1 LLTINTMEISNYI
14 KMSSLFTDLD
24 DLELA
29 ALSQVVSV
37 RKIDKGQILFFDGD
51 LATGFYLLFD
61 GKIRIYKSN
70 PDGKEYTIH
79 IINPG
84 QIFAEVAIFE
94 GKHFPANSM
103 AIVDSVVGYF
113 PKDRFL
119 DLIQKHPRISLK
131 IIGSLSRFLREYN
144 QMVEELALKEVSA
157 RIACFLLDKSEKR
170 ANDTIKLNLTKTEL
184 AKSLGTISETLSR
197 NLRKLKD
204 RGIIKVDAQT
214 ITILDF
220 DRLEAI
226 TRGEKI

>member
-1 LLTINTMEISNYI
+1 MEISNYI
-14 KMSSLFTDLD
+14 KMSSLFAGLD
-24 DLELA
+24 DVELA
-29 ALSQVVSV
+29 ALSEVVSV

-61 GKIRIYKSN
+61 GKIRVYKSN

-103 AIVDSVVGYF
+103 AIDDSVVGYF

-119 DLIQKHPRISLK
+119 NLIQNHPRISLK

-144 QMVEELALKEVSA
+144 QMVEELALKEISA
-157 RIACFLLDKSEKR
+157 RIARFLLEKSHNR
-170 ANDTIKLNLTKTEL
+170 AINKIKLNLSKTEL

-197 NLRKLKD
+197 NLKKLKE
-204 RGIIKVDAQT
+204 RGIIKVDGQT
-214 ITILDF
+214 IVILDF
-220 DRLEAI
+220 DHLEAI
-226 TRGEKI
+226 ADGEKI